1 MVDGGDADD
10 KIVAVLDGDFVWG
23 AVSDVSE
30 LPVVMMERLH
40 HYFTTYKLV
49 QGIEPRVTIERVYG
63 RDLALQVIRAAVA
76 DYDEAF
82 GRYPR
87 DEARGSHVSTSDT

>member
-10 KIVAVLDGDFVWG
+10 KIVAVLDGDVVWG

-49 QGIEPRVTIERVYG
+49 PDVEPRVSIRRVYG
-63 RDLALQVIRAAVA
+63 RELALQVIRAAVG

-82 GRYPR
+82 GRYSR
-87 DEARGSHVSTSDT
+87 DDARSTDSHSS

>member
-30 LPVVMMERLH
+30 LPTVMMERLH

-49 QGIEPRVTIERVYG
+49 QGVEPRVRIERVYG
-63 RDLALQVIRAAVA
+63 RDVALQVIGAAVA

-82 GRYPR
+82 GRYPQ
-87 DEARGSHVSTSDT
+87 EGSRQ

>member
-49 QGIEPRVTIERVYG
+49 QGAEPRVTIERVYG

-76 DYDEAF
+76 DYDETF
-82 GRYPR
+82 GRFPR
-87 DEARGSHVSTSDT
+87 DDAQQ